1 MNNPIQ
7 STELPKQTVQQVM
20 SQLNSGLMVI
30 DTLLLRGR
38 ENFSEWKDWM
48 TGMFSSCV
56 LATEIAAY
64 LSEKELSITFT
75 DQQALSHKLRELIL
89 KCMKPDVQSLFTHYS
104 SGVETWKAVETKY
117 AIASSRD
124 AVGYLKYLFGRLAD
138 PTITTEAGFLI
149 AEKLTAF
156 MTKYDNDSMKALL
169 FLYGTGNS
177 KVRDLFFSQVRST
190 PTVTADEVLNFFAY
204 HDELS
209 PPATSSALSVSSS
222 SQSAY
227 ALTSLSSP
235 SGPVTRNLIKAK
247 GTDSIWQLD
256 CYNCYGCGHMAKNCP
271 APYREGEVPRMAS
284 RFGPGGPGKH
294 RRKHGSRPKPAAHY
308 ALTDDASTFGFDQPG
323 AYYAHLAH
331 YTHYALLAS
340 SSSAS
345 FIF

>member
-177 KVRDLFFSQVRST
+177 KDL
-190 PTVTADEVLNFFAY
+190 
-204 HDELS
+204 
-209 PPATSSALSVSSS
+209 
-222 SQSAY
+222 
-227 ALTSLSSP
+227 
-235 SGPVTRNLIKAK
+235 
-247 GTDSIWQLD
+247 
-256 CYNCYGCGHMAKNCP
+256 
-271 APYREGEVPRMAS
+271 
-284 RFGPGGPGKH
+284 
-294 RRKHGSRPKPAAHY
+294 
-308 ALTDDASTFGFDQPG
+308 QP
-323 AYYAHLAH
+323 
-331 YTHYALLAS
+331 
-340 SSSAS
+340 
-345 FIF
+345 F